1 MNARRTR
8 RSPINVV
15 TWKWGATPF
24 GARHVNTLRAMLA
37 RHLHVDHEL
46 VLITDDPADVDS
58 DVRIVPMPPGFTHT
72 PRCRRRMQLF
82 SWEFTEQ
89 HEIGARV
96 LAIDLDVVIVD
107 DLTDIV
113 SRPEPICGWKVGHAG
128 VYSGSFLLFDAGA
141 LDGAWQLFAADPVGY
156 PKRVQA
162 HGTPSDQAMVN
173 HWLQTQ
179 PPIFEW
185 TERDG
190 FVTYYGRGYERLEHL
205 GVGPNRPQLPA
216 SARIVVL
223 GSADLAVLDDPSV
236 PWIAEHYM
244 AFDRRA
250 A

>member
-1 MNARRTR
+1 MLSVLA
-8 RSPINVV
+8 
-15 TWKWGATPF
+15 WKWADTF

-37 RHLHVDHEL
+37 RHLHLDHEL
-46 VLITDDPADVDS
+46 VLVTDDATGVDGEI
-58 DVRIVPMPPGFTHT
+58 RIVPMPPTFTHT
-72 PRCRRRMQLF
+72 PRCRRRMQQF
-82 SWEFTEQ
+82 SRTFAA
-89 HEIGARV
+89 EIDVARV

-107 DLTDIV
+107 DLTPIV
-113 SRPEPICGWKVGHAG
+113 SRPEPICGWKVAHAG

-173 HWLQTQ
+173 HWLKSQ

-205 GVGPNRPQLPA
+205 GVGPNRSQLPDG
-216 SARIVVL
+216 ARIVVL
-223 GSADLAVLDDPSV
+223 GSADIAVLDDARV
-236 PWIAEHYM
+236 PWIAEHYLP
-244 AFDRRA
+244 FDRRA